1 MSAALLVFRKM
12 ELNMNKVSIVAQ
24 TSARNDPGL
33 KATGISMMKR
43 FSLGFAALLVLWTV
57 SPALTSADISDKR
70 ACQLGQPHCVH
81 FVIKEMERRFRHLA
95 RACDHDAIFS
105 LLYLRTTEKFQETLD
120 TIGYGD
126 AASVVR
132 EDALFAD
139 YYFRAYDAYHES
151 RGYVPPAWQI
161 AFAAA
166 DQRTVSATGN
176 ALLGINAHI
185 QRDLP
190 FTLFDLYQQGH
201 PVSYEDH
208 NLVNIFLA
216 QVDVTAE
223 VATRFDPTFD
233 DNGDPDALQQLIVAW
248 RELAFAN
255 YLRLRNAPT
264 AEARA
269 TVAAEIEVYAAAVAA
284 GIVQQTAYPPGI
296 DSSSRD
302 AHCAAQCAPAKV
314 A

>member
-1 MSAALLVFRKM
+1 M
-12 ELNMNKVSIVAQ
+12 EFNMNKVSIGAQ
-24 TSARNDPGL
+24 TSARNNPGL
-33 KATGISMMKR
+33 RATGISMMKR
-43 FSLGFAALLVLWTV
+43 FALGFAPLLLLWTV
-57 SPALTSADISDKR
+57 GPAFTSADISDKR
-70 ACQLGQPHCVH
+70 ACQLGRPHCVH

-139 YYFRAYDAYHES
+139 YYFRAYDAYHEGH
-151 RGYVPPAWQI
+151 GYVPPAWQI

-166 DQRTVSATGN
+166 DQRTVFATGN

-190 FTLFDLYQQGH
+190 FTLFDLDQQGH

-216 QVDVTAE
+216 QVDVAAE
-223 VATRFDPTFD
+223 IAARFDPTFD
-233 DNGDPDALQQLIVAW
+233 DNSDPAALQQLIVAW

-269 TVAAEIEVYAAAVAA
+269 TVAAEIEGYAAAVAA
-284 GIVQQTAYPPGI
+284 GIVQQTAYPPGMAGM

-302 AHCAAQCAPAKV
+302 AHCTAGCAAERGD
-314 A
+314 

>member
-1 MSAALLVFRKM
+1 
-12 ELNMNKVSIVAQ
+12 MNNVSIGAQ
-24 TSARNDPGL
+24 TSAMNKPGQ
-33 KATGISMMKR
+33 KAIVISMMKR
-43 FSLGFAALLVLWTV
+43 FVPGFAALLFIWAID
-57 SPALTSADISDKR
+57 PAITSAEISDKR
-70 ACQLGQPHCVH
+70 ACQSGQPHCVH

-95 RACDHDAIFS
+95 RDCDHDAIFS

-126 AASVVR
+126 PASVVH

-139 YYFRAYDAYHES
+139 YYFRAYDAYHEGH
-151 RGYVPPAWQI
+151 GYVPPAWQI

-166 DQRTVSATGN
+166 DQRIVFATGN

-190 FTLFDLYQQGH
+190 FTLFDLDQQGH
-201 PVSYEDH
+201 PVSYQDH
-208 NLVNIFLA
+208 NLVNQFLS

-223 VATRFDPTFD
+223 VAARFDPTFD
-233 DNGDPDALQQLIVAW
+233 DNSDPAALQQLIVAW

-264 AEARA
+264 VEARA
-269 TVAAEIEVYAAAVAA
+269 TVAAEIEGYAAAVAA
-284 GIVQQTAYPPGI
+284 GIVQQTAYPPGM

-302 AHCAAQCAPAKV
+302 AHCMARCAAEKV
-314 A
+314 D

>member
-1 MSAALLVFRKM
+1 M
-12 ELNMNKVSIVAQ
+12 ELNMNKVSIGAQ
-24 TSARNDPGL
+24 TSAMNKPGL
-33 KATGISMMKR
+33 KAIVTSMMKR
-43 FSLGFAALLVLWTV
+43 FTPGFAALLLLMAID
-57 SPALTSADISDKR
+57 PALTSAEVSDKR

-95 RACDHDAIFS
+95 RDCDHDAIFS

-126 AASVVR
+126 PASVVR
-132 EDALFAD
+132 EDAVFAD
-139 YYFRAYDAYHES
+139 YYFRAYDAYHEGH
-151 RGYVPPAWQI
+151 GYVPPAWQI

-166 DQRTVSATGN
+166 DQRSVSATGN

-190 FTLFDLYQQGH
+190 FTLFDLDQQGH

-208 NLVNIFLA
+208 NLVNQFLA

-223 VATRFDPTFD
+223 VVERFDPTFD
-233 DNGDPDALQQLIVAW
+233 DSSDPAALQQLIVAW
-248 RELAFAN
+248 RELAFVN

-269 TVAAEIEVYAAAVAA
+269 TVAAEIEGYAAAVAA
-284 GIVQQTAYPPGI
+284 GIVQQTAYPPGM

-302 AHCAAQCAPAKV
+302 AHCRARCAAEKV
-314 A
+314 N